1 MTSDPVRSETIT
13 DLESRIVLQRAFRSA
28 MSNVAAAVS
37 VVTTVQNGRPH
48 GTTVSAFMSLSMN
61 PPQVLVSLDR
71 TSALLGRLH
80 VGSLLGLNVLAS
92 HQAEVAMRFASKDAD
107 RFAELPWRLE
117 HGAPALADRHA
128 WLAGRVYRRVEAGDH
143 VLVLADVL
151 HAEQGEEAPL
161 TYWRRSFGTH
171 QGS

>member
-1 MTSDPVRSETIT
+1 MASDPLGTIA
-13 DLESRIVLQRAFRSA
+13 DLETRLALQQAFRSA

-37 VVTTVQNGRPH
+37 VVTTVQEGRSH

-71 TSALLGRLH
+71 TSGLLARLH
-80 VGSLLGLNVLAS
+80 VGSTLGLNVLAA
-92 HQAEVAMRFASKDAD
+92 HQEEVAMRFASKDAD
-107 RFAELPWRLE
+107 KFAGIDWSLE

-128 WLAGRVYRRVEAGDH
+128 WLAGRVYRRIDAGDH

-151 HAEQGEEAPL
+151 HAEPGDREPL

-171 QGS
+171 ERF